1 MQELVNFSNM
11 NKTEFEQIVEKIK
24 DCKNL
29 SNTSLVSLMDEL
41 TNEFELTK
49 SSIINYTYYLD
60 KVEELY
66 NIILKEYQSR
76 NK

>member
-1 MQELVNFSNM
+1 M

>member
-1 MQELVNFSNM
+1 M
-11 NKTEFEQIVEKIK
+11 NKSEFDQIVEKIK

-29 SNTSLVSLMDEL
+29 PNTSLVSLMDEL
-41 TNEFELTK
+41 TSEFELTK

-76 NK
+76 SK